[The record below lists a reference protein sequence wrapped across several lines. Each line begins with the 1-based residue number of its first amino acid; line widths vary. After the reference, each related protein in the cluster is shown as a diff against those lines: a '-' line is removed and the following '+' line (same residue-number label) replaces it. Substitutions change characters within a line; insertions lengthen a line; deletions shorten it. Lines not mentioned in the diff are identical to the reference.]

1 MKKSKVKL
9 NGVKAV
15 YHISPDVRVIATFGR
30 GNNSVL
36 DKHIENGSVEEL
48 QNHSDIEVNISR
60 KTYSFRKKSL
70 KKDAGQFSVPDNTND
85 QLGIRK
91 ELEEEIFDEK
101 FDDNIHIQAAYA
113 VNDIIKTLS
122 VAANL
127 AETAINGLDRKN
139 TENDM
144 IGFYII
150 PHITYQKYAGNKKPK
165 FDEFIGRVKA
175 QGTFSYFPDIL
186 PKFKEESEEESDK
199 EKLYYIMCIISLIRN
214 STIHYAAGNSRN
226 ADSMDYIFGE
236 FNSVNK
242 EALTATADNL
252 IKSKIDFINKGF
264 SKNQKNNIY
273 RLLKA
278 KADTPENTARLIR
291 RLYAFTIRKQ
301 DKNLG
306 FSLKKLRE
314 CAIRSIDRSIEYMKY
329 LPSKKYDTVRSKLY
343 TLVDFVVYSY
353 LKYHKDGKKFSKE
366 MVEQLRAAESDKVK
380 DDIYRDEAEKLY
392 NIEIISRTI
401 NALISDIKSD
411 FDQPKHGNECYQPI
425 NDGMKEAEKDFITTD
440 QLSLFTKF
448 IYVLCQF
455 LDGKNINILLSS
467 LISKFQQIEAFN
479 GDIRKL
485 NLNIRDDGKIGYDSK
500 KYSIFEKSGQIADDL
515 DKLRGV
521 IKMDINDLNAYETMI
536 KDALRVIG
544 VNESDIDSIYKDY
557 FNQKDKKNSVAGFF
571 RNNIINSR
579 RFRYI
584 IKYINPSDAYR
595 IIQNEHVRNYVLGR
609 MNDAIIDRYA
619 HSVGIEDKVHDKRKV
634 LSDILSKVKFDNFI
648 KLTYINPK
656 DKNKGEKAKEREK
669 PKAILGLYLTIVYLV
684 VKSLVRINSQY
695 VMAVYHL
702 ERDSRLCP
710 GGSSNNPLSMT
721 KHYCNRSNHLLKEK
735 HIVKL
740 ERYKLERYKK
750 TQKTICTAYR
760 NAIAHLSAVRKGV
773 KYIRDIQKT
782 DSYFGIYHYCMQK
795 LLYSADEQ
803 PFAEFVRSIFG
814 DEKELDKLRNGSY
827 SQAILRALNYPFGYN
842 PARYKN
848 LSYEKIFMRA
858 WQDEDTNKK
867 T

>member
-15 YHISPDVRVIATFGR
+15 YHISPDVRVTTAFGR

-36 DKHIENGSVEEL
+36 DKRIENGTIEEL

-91 ELEEEIFDEK
+91 ELEEEIFGRK

-113 VNDIIKTLS
+113 VNDIIKMLA

-150 PHITYQKYAGNKKPK
+150 PHITYQKYASNKKPK

-186 PKFKEESEEESDK
+186 PKFKKEESEEESDN

-236 FNSVNK
+236 FNSANK
-242 EALTATADNL
+242 DALTATADNL
-252 IKSKIDFINKGF
+252 IKSKIDFINNKGF

-291 RLYAFTIRKQ
+291 RLYAFIIKKQ

-314 CAIRSIDRSIEYMKY
+314 CAIRSIEYMKY

-353 LKYHKDGKKFSKE
+353 LKYHKEGKKFSEE
-366 MVEQLRAAESDKVK
+366 MVDQLRAAESDKDKNIVYCQGAK
-380 DDIYRDEAEKLY
+380 RLY
-392 NIEIISRTI
+392 NIKIIKQTI
-401 NALISDIKSD
+401 KALIDDIKSD
-411 FDQPKHGNECYQPI
+411 FDQPKDGNEYYQPI

-536 KDALRVIG
+536 KDALRVVG
-544 VNESDIDSIYKDY
+544 VDESDIESIYQTHFKT
-557 FNQKDKKNSVAGFF
+557 QDKKDSVSGFF

-609 MNDAIIDRYA
+609 MNDTIIDRYA

-634 LSDILSKVKFDNFI
+634 LSDILSKVKFDNFT

-721 KHYCNRSNHLLKEK
+721 NHYCNNHLLKEK

-773 KYIRDIQKT
+773 KYIGDIQKA

-795 LLYSADEQ
+795 LIYSADSANGQ

>member
-15 YHISPDVRVIATFGR
+15 YHISPDVRVIAAFGR

-85 QLGIRK
+85 QLGIRE
-91 ELEEEIFDEK
+91 ELEKEIFGRK

-113 VNDIIKTLS
+113 VNDIIKMLA
-122 VAANL
+122 VAANLAETAL

-150 PHITYQKYAGNKKPK
+150 PHITYQTYASNKKPK

-186 PKFKEESEEESDK
+186 PKFKKEESEEESDN

-214 STIHYAAGNSRN
+214 SATHSKSSNS
-226 ADSMDYIFGE
+226 DTTDYIFGE

-242 EALTATADNL
+242 EALTTTADNL
-252 IKSKIDFINKGF
+252 IKSKIDFINKEGF

-278 KADTPENTARLIR
+278 GADTTENTARLIR
-291 RLYAFTIRKQ
+291 RLYAFIIKKQ
-301 DKNLG
+301 DKNLS

-314 CAIRSIDRSIEYMKY
+314 CAIRSIEYMKY
-329 LPSKKYDTVRSKLY
+329 LPGKKYDTVRSKLY

-353 LKYHKDGKKFSKE
+353 LKYHKEGKKFSEE
-366 MVEQLRAAESDKVK
+366 MVDQLRAAESDEDKNIV
-380 DDIYRDEAEKLY
+380 YCQGAERLY
-392 NIEIISRTI
+392 NIEIIRRTI
-401 NALISDIKSD
+401 KALIKDMDIKSE
-411 FDQPKHGNECYQPI
+411 FKQPDKDNTYYQPI
-425 NDGMKEAEKDFITTD
+425 MDGMEEAKKDFITTD

-521 IKMDINDLNAYETMI
+521 IKMDINDLDAYEPMI

-544 VNESDIDSIYKDY
+544 VDGSDLDSIYKDY
-557 FNQKDKKNSVAGFF
+557 FNKKDKKNSVAGFF

-634 LSDILSKVKFDNFI
+634 LSDILSKVKFDNFT

-702 ERDSRLCP
+702 ERDS
-710 GGSSNNPLSMT
+710 
-721 KHYCNRSNHLLKEK
+721 
-735 HIVKL
+735 
-740 ERYKLERYKK
+740 
-750 TQKTICTAYR
+750 YR

-773 KYIRDIQKT
+773 KYIGDIQKA

-795 LLYSADEQ
+795 FLYSADSANGQ

>member
-85 QLGIRK
+85 QLGIRE
-91 ELEEEIFDEK
+91 ELEEEIFGRK

-113 VNDIIKTLS
+113 VNDIIKMLA

-150 PHITYQKYAGNKKPK
+150 PHITYQTYAGNKKPK

-186 PKFKEESEEESDK
+186 PKFKKEESEEESDN

-214 STIHYAAGNSRN
+214 SATHSKSSNS
-226 ADSMDYIFGE
+226 DTTDYIFGE
-236 FNSVNK
+236 FNSANK

-252 IKSKIDFINKGF
+252 IKSKIDFINKEGF

-557 FNQKDKKNSVAGFF
+557 FNQKGRKNSVAGFF

-595 IIQNEHVRNYVLGR
+595 IIQNENVRNYVLGR

-619 HSVGIEDKVHDKRKV
+619 CSVGVSTTTQDKRKE
-634 LSDILSKVKFDNFI
+634 LSDILSKVKFDNF
-648 KLTYINPK
+648 KLTYISPK
-656 DKNKGEKAKEREK
+656 DRNKGKKAKEREK
-669 PKAILGLYLTIVYLV
+669 PKAILGLYLTIVYIV

-721 KHYCNRSNHLLKEK
+721 NHYCDRNNHLLKEK

-740 ERYKLERYKK
+740 KRYQNTPKK
-750 TQKTICTAYR
+750 ICTAYR

-773 KYIRDIQKT
+773 KYIGDIQKT

-795 LLYSADEQ
+795 LLYSANGQ
-803 PFAEFVRSIFG
+803 PFADFVRSIFG

-848 LSYEKIFMRA
+848 LSYEKIS
-858 WQDEDTNKK
+858 T
-867 T
+867 

>member
-15 YHISPDVRVIATFGR
+15 YHISPDVRIIAAFGK
-30 GNNSVL
+30 GNSSKL
-36 DKHIENGSVEEL
+36 DKLIKNSTVEEL
-48 QNHSDIEVNISR
+48 RRPSDIEINISR

-85 QLGIRK
+85 QLGIRT
-91 ELEEEIFDEK
+91 ELEEEIFGEK

-127 AETAINGLDRKN
+127 AATAINGLDRKN

-150 PHITYQKYAGNKKPK
+150 PHITYQTYAGNKKPK
-165 FDEFIGRVKA
+165 FDEFIERVKA

-199 EKLYYIMCIISLIRN
+199 EKLYYLMCIISLIRN
-214 STIHYAAGNSRN
+214 SATHSKNSN
-226 ADSMDYIFGE
+226 SDTTDYIFGKL
-236 FNSVNK
+236 NSNNK
-242 EALTATADNL
+242 LTATADNL
-252 IKSKIDFINKGF
+252 IKSKIDFINKDKGF

-278 KADTPENTARLIR
+278 EADTKENTARLIR

-314 CAIRSIDRSIEYMKY
+314 CAIRSIEDMKG
-329 LPSKKYDTVRSKLY
+329 LLGDTYDTVRSKLY
-343 TLVDFVVYSY
+343 TLMDFVVYSY

-392 NIEIISRTI
+392 KIGIIKQTI
-401 NALISDIKSD
+401 KALIDDIKSD
-411 FDQPKHGNECYQPI
+411 FDQPKDGNECYQPI

-500 KYSIFEKSGQIADDL
+500 KYSIFEKSGQISMEL
-515 DKLRGV
+515 DMLRGV
-521 IKMDINDLNAYETMI
+521 IKMDINDLNAYKTMI
-536 KDALRVIG
+536 KDALLVIG
-544 VNESDIDSIYKDY
+544 VNESDIDSIYEYY

-595 IIQNEHVRNYVLGR
+595 IIQNENVRNYVLGR

-634 LSDILSKVKFDNFI
+634 LSDILSTVKFDNFTEL
-648 KLTYINPK
+648 KYINPK
-656 DKNKGEKAKEREK
+656 DRNKDQKAKGREK
-669 PKAILGLYLTIVYLV
+669 PKAILGLYLTIVYIV

-702 ERDSRLCP
+702 ERDSRLC
-710 GGSSNNPLSMT
+710 GVSSNDNYPLSMT
-721 KHYCNRSNHLLKEK
+721 KRYCDRDNHLLKEK

-740 ERYKLERYKK
+740 ERYQNTPEK
-750 TQKTICTAYR
+750 ICTTYR

-773 KYIRDIQKT
+773 KYIGDIQKT

-795 LLYSADEQ
+795 LLYSADSADKQ
-803 PFAEFVRSIFG
+803 PFADFVSSVFG
-814 DEKELDKLRNGSY
+814 DEKELDKLRSGIY

-848 LSYEKIFMRA
+848 LSYEKIFIRA

>member
-15 YHISPDVRVIATFGR
+15 YHISPDVRVIAAFGR

-85 QLGIRK
+85 QLGIRE
-91 ELEEEIFDEK
+91 ELEKEIFGRK

-127 AETAINGLDRKN
+127 AGTAINGLDRKN

-150 PHITYQKYAGNKKPK
+150 PHITYQKYAGSKKPK

-175 QGTFSYFPDIL
+175 QETFSYFPDIL
-186 PKFKEESEEESDK
+186 PKFREESEEESDK
-199 EKLYYIMCIISLIRN
+199 EKLYYLMCIVSLIRN

-242 EALTATADNL
+242 KALTATADNL

-278 KADTPENTARLIR
+278 EADTKENTARLIR

-314 CAIRSIDRSIEYMKY
+314 CAIRSIEDMKG
-329 LPSKKYDTVRSKLY
+329 LLGDTYDTVRSKLY
-343 TLVDFVVYSY
+343 TLMDFVVYSY

-380 DDIYRDEAEKLY
+380 DEIYRNEAEKLY
-392 NIEIISRTI
+392 DIEIISQTI
-401 NALISDIKSD
+401 NALTDDIKSD
-411 FDQPKHGNECYQPI
+411 FDQPKDGNKYYQPI

-485 NLNIRDDGKIGYDSK
+485 NLNIRDGGKIGYNSK
-500 KYSIFEKSGQIADDL
+500 KYSIFEKSGQISMEL
-515 DKLRGV
+515 DMLRGV

-544 VNESDIDSIYKDY
+544 VDGSDLDSIYKDY
-557 FNQKDKKNSVAGFF
+557 FNKKDKKNSVAGFF

-619 HSVGIEDKVHDKRKV
+619 CSVGVYTTTQDKRKV
-634 LSDILSKVKFDNFI
+634 LSDILSKVKFYNFT

-656 DKNKGEKAKEREK
+656 DRNKGKKAKEREK
-669 PKAILGLYLTIVYLV
+669 PKAILGLYLTIVYIV

-702 ERDSRLCP
+702 ERDSRLC
-710 GGSSNNPLSMT
+710 GVSSNNNYPLSMT
-721 KHYCNRSNHLLKEK
+721 KRYCDRNSPLLKEK

-740 ERYKLERYKK
+740 ERYENTPKI
-750 TQKTICTAYR
+750 ICTAYR

-773 KYIRDIQKT
+773 KYIGDIQKT

-803 PFAEFVRSIFG
+803 QFADFVRSVFG
-814 DEKELDKLRNGSY
+814 DEKELDKLRSGIY

-848 LSYEKIFMRA
+848 LSYEKIFIRA

>member
-15 YHISPDVRVIATFGR
+15 YHISPDVRVIAAFGR

-85 QLGIRK
+85 QLGIRT
-91 ELEEEIFDEK
+91 ELEEEIFGGN

-186 PKFKEESEEESDK
+186 PKFREESEEESDN

-214 STIHYAAGNSRN
+214 SATHSKSSNS
-226 ADSMDYIFGE
+226 DTTDYIFGE

-242 EALTATADNL
+242 KALTATADNL

-278 KADTPENTARLIR
+278 EADTKENTARLIR

-314 CAIRSIDRSIEYMKY
+314 CAIRSIEDMKG
-329 LPSKKYDTVRSKLY
+329 LLGDTYDTVRSKLY
-343 TLVDFVVYSY
+343 TLMDFVVYSY

-380 DDIYRDEAEKLY
+380 DEIYRNEAEKLY
-392 NIEIISRTI
+392 DIEIISQTI

-515 DKLRGV
+515 DRLRGV

-544 VNESDIDSIYKDY
+544 VDESDIESIYQTHFKT
-557 FNQKDKKNSVAGFF
+557 QDKKDSVSGFF

-634 LSDILSKVKFDNFI
+634 LSDILSKVKFDNFT

-669 PKAILGLYLTIVYLV
+669 PKAILGLYLTIVYIV

-702 ERDSRLCP
+702 ERDSRLC
-710 GGSSNNPLSMT
+710 GVSSNNNYPLSMT
-721 KHYCNRSNHLLKEK
+721 KRYCDRNNPLLKEK

-740 ERYKLERYKK
+740 ERYKN
-750 TQKTICTAYR
+750 TPKTICIAYR

-773 KYIRDIQKT
+773 KYIGDIQKT

-795 LLYSADEQ
+795 LLYSDDEQ
-803 PFAEFVRSIFG
+803 PFADFVRSVFG
-814 DEKELDKLRNGSY
+814 DEKELDKLRSGIY

-848 LSYEKIFMRA
+848 LSYEKIFIRA

>member
-1 MKKSKVKL
+1 
-9 NGVKAV
+9 
-15 YHISPDVRVIATFGR
+15 
-30 GNNSVL
+30 
-36 DKHIENGSVEEL
+36 
-48 QNHSDIEVNISR
+48 
-60 KTYSFRKKSL
+60 
-70 KKDAGQFSVPDNTND
+70 
-85 QLGIRK
+85 
-91 ELEEEIFDEK
+91 
-101 FDDNIHIQAAYA
+101 
-113 VNDIIKTLS
+113 
-122 VAANL
+122 
-127 AETAINGLDRKN
+127 
-139 TENDM
+139 
-144 IGFYII
+144 
-150 PHITYQKYAGNKKPK
+150 
-165 FDEFIGRVKA
+165 
-175 QGTFSYFPDIL
+175 
-186 PKFKEESEEESDK
+186 
-199 EKLYYIMCIISLIRN
+199 MCIVSLIRN
-214 STIHYAAGNSRN
+214 SATHSKSSNS
-226 ADSMDYIFGE
+226 DTTDYIFGE
-236 FNSVNK
+236 FNSKNK

-314 CAIRSIDRSIEYMKY
+314 CAIRSIEDMKG
-329 LPSKKYDTVRSKLY
+329 LLGDTYDTVRSKLY
-343 TLVDFVVYSY
+343 TLMDFVVYSY

-366 MVEQLRAAESDKVK
+366 MVEQLRAAESDKDKNTVYCQGAK
-380 DDIYRDEAEKLY
+380 RLY
-392 NIEIISRTI
+392 NIKSINRTI
-401 NALISDIKSD
+401 KALNRTIKALIDDIKSD
-411 FDQPKHGNECYQPI
+411 FDQPKHGNVYYQPI

-485 NLNIRDDGKIGYDSK
+485 NLDIMDDGKIGYNSK
-500 KYSIFEKSGQIADDL
+500 KYSIFENSGQIADQL
-515 DKLRGV
+515 DMLRGV
-521 IKMDINDLNAYETMI
+521 IKMDIKDLNAYETMI

-544 VNESDIDSIYKDY
+544 VDENDIESIYQTHFKT
-557 FNQKDKKNSVAGFF
+557 QDKKDSVSGFF

-634 LSDILSKVKFDNFI
+634 LSDILSKVKFDNFT

-710 GGSSNNPLSMT
+710 GVSSNNPLS
-721 KHYCNRSNHLLKEK
+721 
-735 HIVKL
+735 
-740 ERYKLERYKK
+740 
-750 TQKTICTAYR
+750 QKICTAYR

-773 KYIRDIQKT
+773 KYIGDIQKA

-795 LLYSADEQ
+795 FLYSADSATRH

>member
-15 YHISPDVRVIATFGR
+15 YHISPDVRVIAAFGR

-85 QLGIRK
+85 QLGIRE
-91 ELEEEIFDEK
+91 ELEKEIFGRK

-113 VNDIIKTLS
+113 VNDIIKMLA

-127 AETAINGLDRKN
+127 AETAINGLDREN

-144 IGFYII
+144 IGFCII
-150 PHITYQKYAGNKKPK
+150 PHITYQTYADDKRSK
-165 FDEFIGRVKA
+165 FKGFIDKVKT

-186 PKFKEESEEESDK
+186 PKFKKEESEEESDN

-214 STIHYAAGNSRN
+214 SATHSKSSNS
-226 ADSMDYIFGE
+226 DTTDYIFGE
-236 FNSVNK
+236 FNSANK

-252 IKSKIDFINKGF
+252 IKSKIDFINNKGF

-291 RLYAFTIRKQ
+291 RLYAFIIKKQ

-314 CAIRSIDRSIEYMKY
+314 CAIRSIEYMKY

-353 LKYHKDGKKFSKE
+353 LKYHKEGKKFSEE
-366 MVEQLRAAESDKVK
+366 MVDQLRAAESDKDKNIVYCQGAK
-380 DDIYRDEAEKLY
+380 RLY
-392 NIEIISRTI
+392 NIKIIKQTI
-401 NALISDIKSD
+401 KALIDDIKSD
-411 FDQPKHGNECYQPI
+411 FDQPKDGNKCYQTI

-440 QLSLFTKF
+440 QLSLFTKL

-500 KYSIFEKSGQIADDL
+500 KYSIFEKSGQISMEL
-515 DKLRGV
+515 DMLRGV

-544 VNESDIDSIYKDY
+544 VDGSDLDSIYKDY
-557 FNQKDKKNSVAGFF
+557 FNQKNSVAGFF

-595 IIQNEHVRNYVLGR
+595 IIQNENVRNYVLGR

-619 HSVGIEDKVHDKRKV
+619 CSVGVTTQDKRKE
-634 LSDILSKVKFDNFI
+634 LSDILSKVKFDNFTT
-648 KLTYINPK
+648 LTYINPK
-656 DKNKGEKAKEREK
+656 DRNKGKKAKEREK
-669 PKAILGLYLTIVYLV
+669 PKAILGLYLTIVYIV

-702 ERDSRLCP
+702 ERDSRLC
-710 GGSSNNPLSMT
+710 GVSSNKNYPLSMT
-721 KHYCNRSNHLLKEK
+721 KRYCDRNNHLLKEK

-740 ERYKLERYKK
+740 ERYQN
-750 TQKTICTAYR
+750 TPQKICTAYR

-773 KYIRDIQKT
+773 KYIGDIQKA

-795 LLYSADEQ
+795 FLYSADSATRH

-848 LSYEKIFMRA
+848 LSYEKIS
-858 WQDEDTNKK
+858 T
-867 T
+867 

>member
-15 YHISPDVRVIATFGR
+15 YHISPDVRVTTAFGR

-36 DKHIENGSVEEL
+36 DKRIENGTIEEL
-48 QNHSDIEVNISR
+48 QNHSDIDVNISR

-127 AETAINGLDRKN
+127 AGTAINGLDRKN

-150 PHITYQKYAGNKKPK
+150 PHITYQTYAGNKKPK

-199 EKLYYIMCIISLIRN
+199 EKLYYLMCIISLIRN
-214 STIHYAAGNSRN
+214 SATHSKNSN
-226 ADSMDYIFGE
+226 SDTTDYIFGKL
-236 FNSVNK
+236 NSANK

-252 IKSKIDFINKGF
+252 IKSKIDSINKGF

-278 KADTPENTARLIR
+278 GADTTENTARLIR
-291 RLYAFTIRKQ
+291 RLYAFIIKKQ

-314 CAIRSIDRSIEYMKY
+314 CAIRSIEYMKY
-329 LPSKKYDTVRSKLY
+329 LPGKKYDTVRSKLY

-544 VNESDIDSIYKDY
+544 VDESDIESIYQTHFKT
-557 FNQKDKKNSVAGFF
+557 QDKKDSVSGFF

-595 IIQNEHVRNYVLGR
+595 IIQNENVRNYVLGR

-619 HSVGIEDKVHDKRKV
+619 CSVGVSTKMQDKRKE
-634 LSDILSKVKFDNFI
+634 LSDILSKVKFDNF

-656 DKNKGEKAKEREK
+656 DRNKGKKAKEREK
-669 PKAILGLYLTIVYLV
+669 PKAILGLYLTIVYIV

-702 ERDSRLCP
+702 ERDSRLC
-710 GGSSNNPLSMT
+710 GVSSNKNYPLSMT
-721 KHYCNRSNHLLKEK
+721 KRYCDRNNPLLKEK

-740 ERYKLERYKK
+740 ERYENTPKI
-750 TQKTICTAYR
+750 ICTAYR

-773 KYIRDIQKT
+773 KYIGDIQKT

-803 PFAEFVRSIFG
+803 TFADFVRSVFG
-814 DEKELDKLRNGSY
+814 DEKELDKLRSGIY

>member
-1 MKKSKVKL
+1 
-9 NGVKAV
+9 
-15 YHISPDVRVIATFGR
+15 
-30 GNNSVL
+30 
-36 DKHIENGSVEEL
+36 
-48 QNHSDIEVNISR
+48 
-60 KTYSFRKKSL
+60 
-70 KKDAGQFSVPDNTND
+70 
-85 QLGIRK
+85 
-91 ELEEEIFDEK
+91 
-101 FDDNIHIQAAYA
+101 
-113 VNDIIKTLS
+113 
-122 VAANL
+122 
-127 AETAINGLDRKN
+127 
-139 TENDM
+139 
-144 IGFYII
+144 
-150 PHITYQKYAGNKKPK
+150 
-165 FDEFIGRVKA
+165 
-175 QGTFSYFPDIL
+175 
-186 PKFKEESEEESDK
+186 
-199 EKLYYIMCIISLIRN
+199 
-214 STIHYAAGNSRN
+214 
-226 ADSMDYIFGE
+226 
-236 FNSVNK
+236 
-242 EALTATADNL
+242 
-252 IKSKIDFINKGF
+252 
-264 SKNQKNNIY
+264 
-273 RLLKA
+273 
-278 KADTPENTARLIR
+278 
-291 RLYAFTIRKQ
+291 
-301 DKNLG
+301 
-306 FSLKKLRE
+306 
-314 CAIRSIDRSIEYMKY
+314 
-329 LPSKKYDTVRSKLY
+329 
-343 TLVDFVVYSY
+343 
-353 LKYHKDGKKFSKE
+353 

-411 FDQPKHGNECYQPI
+411 FDQPKHGNKCYQPI

-485 NLNIRDDGKIGYDSK
+485 NLDIMDDGKIGYNSK
-500 KYSIFEKSGQIADDL
+500 KYSIFENSGQIADQL
-515 DKLRGV
+515 DMLRGV
-521 IKMDINDLNAYETMI
+521 IKMDIKDLNAYETMI

-544 VNESDIDSIYKDY
+544 VDENDIESIYQTHFKT
-557 FNQKDKKNSVAGFF
+557 QDKKDSVSGFF

-584 IKYINPSDAYR
+584 IKYINPSDAYS

-634 LSDILSKVKFDNFI
+634 LSDILSKVKFDNFT

-710 GGSSNNPLSMT
+710 GVSSNNPLSNPLSMT
-721 KHYCNRSNHLLKEK
+721 NHYCDRKNHLLKEK

-740 ERYKLERYKK
+740 ERYQN
-750 TQKTICTAYR
+750 TPQKICTAYR

-773 KYIRDIQKT
+773 KYIGDIQKA

-795 LLYSADEQ
+795 FLYSADSATRH

>member
-15 YHISPDVRVIATFGR
+15 YHISPDVRIIAAFGK
-30 GNNSVL
+30 GNSSKL
-36 DKHIENGSVEEL
+36 DKLIKNSTVEEL
-48 QNHSDIEVNISR
+48 RRPSDIEINISR

-70 KKDAGQFSVPDNTND
+70 KKDAGKFSITDNTND
-85 QLGIRK
+85 QLGIRT
-91 ELEEEIFDEK
+91 ELEEEIFGRN

-113 VNDIIKTLS
+113 VNDIIKMLS

-144 IGFYII
+144 IGYYII
-150 PHITYQKYAGNKKPK
+150 PHITYQEYAGNKKTE
-165 FDEFIGRVKA
+165 FDNFIRSVKA
-175 QGTFSYFPDIL
+175 QETFSYFPDIL
-186 PKFKEESEEESDK
+186 PKFREESEEESDK
-199 EKLYYIMCIISLIRN
+199 EKLYYLMCIVSLIRN

-236 FNSVNK
+236 LNK
-242 EALTATADNL
+242 EALTETADDL
-252 IKSKIDFINKGF
+252 IKSKINSINKGF
-264 SKNQKNNIY
+264 SNNQKNNIY

-314 CAIRSIDRSIEYMKY
+314 CAIRSIEDMKG
-329 LPSKKYDTVRSKLY
+329 LLGDTYDTVRSKLY
-343 TLVDFVVYSY
+343 TLMDFVVYSY

-366 MVEQLRAAESDKVK
+366 MVEQLRAAESDKDKNTVYCQGTK
-380 DDIYRDEAEKLY
+380 KLY
-392 NIEIISRTI
+392 DIEIISQTI

-411 FDQPKHGNECYQPI
+411 FDQPKHGNKCYQPI

-479 GDIRKL
+479 GDIREL
-485 NLNIRDDGKIGYDSK
+485 NLNIRDGGKIGYNSK
-500 KYSIFEKSGQIADDL
+500 KYSIFEKSGQISMEL
-515 DKLRGV
+515 DMLRGV
-521 IKMDINDLNAYETMI
+521 IKMDINDLNAYKTMI
-536 KDALRVIG
+536 KDALLVIG
-544 VNESDIDSIYKDY
+544 VNESDIDSIYEYY

-634 LSDILSKVKFDNFI
+634 LSDILSKVKFDNFT

-710 GGSSNNPLSMT
+710 GGSSNKPLSMT
-721 KHYCNRSNHLLKEK
+721 KHYCDRNNHLLKEK

-740 ERYKLERYKK
+740 ERYQN
-750 TQKTICTAYR
+750 TPKTICTTYR

-773 KYIRDIQKT
+773 KYIGDIQKT

-795 LLYSADEQ
+795 LIYSADEQ
-803 PFAEFVRSIFG
+803 PFADFVRSVFG
-814 DEKELDKLRNGSY
+814 DEKELDKLRSGIY

-848 LSYEKIFMRA
+848 LSYEKIFIRA

>member
-15 YHISPDVRVIATFGR
+15 YHISPDVRIIAAFGK
-30 GNNSVL
+30 GNSSKL
-36 DKHIENGSVEEL
+36 DKLIKNSTVEEL
-48 QNHSDIEVNISR
+48 RRPSDIEINISR

-70 KKDAGQFSVPDNTND
+70 KKDAGKFSITDNTND
-85 QLGIRK
+85 QLGIRT
-91 ELEEEIFDEK
+91 ELEEEIFGRN

-113 VNDIIKTLS
+113 VNDIIKMLS

-144 IGFYII
+144 IGYYII
-150 PHITYQKYAGNKKPK
+150 PHITYQAYAGNKKTE
-165 FDEFIGRVKA
+165 FDNFIRSVKA
-175 QGTFSYFPDIL
+175 QETFSYFPDIL

-199 EKLYYIMCIISLIRN
+199 AKLYYLMCIVSLIRN

-314 CAIRSIDRSIEYMKY
+314 CAIRSIEDMKG
-329 LPSKKYDTVRSKLY
+329 LLGDTYDTVRSKLY
-343 TLVDFVVYSY
+343 TLMDFVVYSY

-366 MVEQLRAAESDKVK
+366 MVEQLRAAESDKDKNTV
-380 DDIYRDEAEKLY
+380 YCQGAERLY
-392 NIEIISRTI
+392 NIEIINRTI
-401 NALISDIKSD
+401 KALIDDIKSE
-411 FDQPKHGNECYQPI
+411 FKQPDKDNTYYQPI
-425 NDGMKEAEKDFITTD
+425 KDGMEEAKKDFITTD

-485 NLNIRDDGKIGYDSK
+485 NLNIRDDGKIGYNSK
-500 KYSIFEKSGQIADDL
+500 KYSIFEKSGQISMEL
-515 DKLRGV
+515 DMLRGV
-521 IKMDINDLNAYETMI
+521 IKMDINDLNAYKTMI
-536 KDALRVIG
+536 KDALLVIG
-544 VNESDIDSIYKDY
+544 VNESDIDSIYKVY

-595 IIQNEHVRNYVLGR
+595 IIHNENVRNYVLGR

-619 HSVGIEDKVHDKRKV
+619 CSVGVSTTQDKRKV
-634 LSDILSKVKFDNFI
+634 LSDILSKVKFDNFTE
-648 KLTYINPK
+648 LTYINPK
-656 DKNKGEKAKEREK
+656 DRNKGQKAKEREK
-669 PKAILGLYLTIVYLV
+669 PKAILGLYLTIVYIV

-702 ERDSRLCP
+702 ERDSRLC
-710 GGSSNNPLSMT
+710 GVSSNNNYPLSMT
-721 KHYCNRSNHLLKEK
+721 KHYCDRNNHLLKEK

-740 ERYKLERYKK
+740 ERYQN
-750 TQKTICTAYR
+750 TPKTICTDYR

-773 KYIRDIQKT
+773 KYIGDIQKA

-795 LLYSADEQ
+795 LIYSADEQ
-803 PFAEFVRSIFG
+803 PFADFVRSVFG
-814 DEKELDKLRNGSY
+814 DEKELDKLRSGIY

>member
-15 YHISPDVRVIATFGR
+15 YHISPDVRVTTAFGR

-36 DKHIENGSVEEL
+36 DKRIENGTIEEL
-48 QNHSDIEVNISR
+48 QNHSDIDVNISR

-85 QLGIRK
+85 QLGIRT
-91 ELEEEIFDEK
+91 ELEKEIFGGN

-113 VNDIIKTLS
+113 VNDIIKMLS

-144 IGFYII
+144 IGYYII
-150 PHITYQKYAGNKKPK
+150 PHITYQAYAGNKKTE
-165 FDEFIGRVKA
+165 FDNFIRSVKA
-175 QGTFSYFPDIL
+175 QETFSYFPDIL
-186 PKFKEESEEESDK
+186 PKFREESEEESDK
-199 EKLYYIMCIISLIRN
+199 EKLYYLMCIVSLIRN

-252 IKSKIDFINKGF
+252 IESKIDSINKGF

-273 RLLKA
+273 RLLKVG
-278 KADTPENTARLIR
+278 ADTTENTARLIR
-291 RLYAFTIRKQ
+291 RLYAFIIKKQ

-314 CAIRSIDRSIEYMKY
+314 CAIRSIEDMKG
-329 LPSKKYDTVRSKLY
+329 LLGDTYDTVRSKLY
-343 TLVDFVVYSY
+343 TLMDFVVYSY

-366 MVEQLRAAESDKVK
+366 MVEQLRAAESDKDKNTVYCQETK
-380 DDIYRDEAEKLY
+380 KLY
-392 NIEIISRTI
+392 DIEIISQTI

-515 DKLRGV
+515 DRLRGV

-544 VNESDIDSIYKDY
+544 VDESDIESIYQTHFKT
-557 FNQKDKKNSVAGFF
+557 QDKKDSVSGFF

-702 ERDSRLCP
+702 ERDSRLC
-710 GGSSNNPLSMT
+710 GVSSNNNYPLSMT
-721 KHYCNRSNHLLKEK
+721 KHYCDRNNHLLKEK

-740 ERYKLERYKK
+740 ERYQN
-750 TQKTICTAYR
+750 TPKTICTTYR

-773 KYIRDIQKT
+773 KYIGDIQKAN
-782 DSYFGIYHYCMQK
+782 SYFGIYHYCMQK
-795 LLYSADEQ
+795 LIYSANGQ

-848 LSYEKIFMRA
+848 LSYEKIFIRA

>member
-15 YHISPDVRVIATFGR
+15 YHISPDVRVTTAFGR

-36 DKHIENGSVEEL
+36 DKRIENGTIEEL

-127 AETAINGLDRKN
+127 AGTAINGLDRKN

-150 PHITYQKYAGNKKPK
+150 PHITYQTYAGNKKPK

-199 EKLYYIMCIISLIRN
+199 EKLYYLMCIISLIRN
-214 STIHYAAGNSRN
+214 SATHSKNSN
-226 ADSMDYIFGE
+226 SDTTDYIFGKL
-236 FNSVNK
+236 NSANK

-252 IKSKIDFINKGF
+252 IKSKIDSINKGF

-278 KADTPENTARLIR
+278 GADTTENTARLIR
-291 RLYAFTIRKQ
+291 RLYAFIIKKQ

-314 CAIRSIDRSIEYMKY
+314 CAIRSIEYMKY
-329 LPSKKYDTVRSKLY
+329 LPGKKYDTVRSKLY

-353 LKYHKDGKKFSKE
+353 LKYHKEGKKFSEE
-366 MVEQLRAAESDKVK
+366 MVDQLRAAESDEDKNIVYCQGAK
-380 DDIYRDEAEKLY
+380 RLY

-401 NALISDIKSD
+401 KALIRDIKSD
-411 FDQPKHGNECYQPI
+411 FDQPKDGNKCYQTI
-425 NDGMKEAEKDFITTD
+425 NDGMEEAKKDFITTD

-479 GDIRKL
+479 GDIREL
-485 NLNIRDDGKIGYDSK
+485 NLNIRDGGKIGYNSK
-500 KYSIFEKSGQIADDL
+500 KYSIFEKSGQISMEL
-515 DKLRGV
+515 DMLRGV
-521 IKMDINDLNAYETMI
+521 IKMDINDLNAYKTMI
-536 KDALRVIG
+536 KDALLVIG

-595 IIQNEHVRNYVLGR
+595 IIQNENVRNYVLGR

-619 HSVGIEDKVHDKRKV
+619 CSVGVSTTTQDKRKE
-634 LSDILSKVKFDNFI
+634 LSDILSKVKFDNF

-656 DKNKGEKAKEREK
+656 DRNKGKKAKEREK
-669 PKAILGLYLTIVYLV
+669 PKAILGLYLTIVYIV

-702 ERDSRLCP
+702 ERDSRLC
-710 GGSSNNPLSMT
+710 GVSSNNNYPLSMT
-721 KHYCNRSNHLLKEK
+721 KRYCDRNNPLLKEK

-740 ERYKLERYKK
+740 ERYKN
-750 TQKTICTAYR
+750 TPKTICTAYR

-773 KYIRDIQKT
+773 KYIGDIQKT

-795 LLYSADEQ
+795 LLYSADKQ
-803 PFAEFVRSIFG
+803 SFADFVRSVFG
-814 DEKELDKLRNGSY
+814 DEKELDKLRSGIY

-848 LSYEKIFMRA
+848 LSYEKIFIRA

>member
-15 YHISPDVRVIATFGR
+15 YHISPDVKVTTTFGR

-36 DKHIENGSVEEL
+36 DKRIENSTVEEL
-48 QNHSDIEVNISR
+48 QQHSDIDVNISR

-70 KKDAGQFSVPDNTND
+70 KKDAGQFSIPDDTND
-85 QLGIRK
+85 QLRIRT
-91 ELEEEIFDEK
+91 ELEEEIFGKK
-101 FDDNIHIQAAYA
+101 FEDNIHIQAAYA
-113 VNDIIKTLS
+113 VNDIIKMLA

-127 AETAINGLDRKN
+127 AKTAINGLDRGNAEK
-139 TENDM
+139 DM

-150 PHITYQKYAGNKKPK
+150 PYITYQRYAGDKKT
-165 FDEFIGRVKA
+165 EFNNFIREVRS

-186 PKFKEESEEESDK
+186 PKFSEDSEEENDK

-214 STIHYAAGNSRN
+214 SATHSKNS
-226 ADSMDYIFGE
+226 DSDTTDYIFGE
-236 FNSVNK
+236 FNSDNK

-252 IKSKIDFINKGF
+252 IKSKIDAINDGF
-264 SKNQKNNIY
+264 SQNQKNNIY

-278 KADTPENTARLIR
+278 GADTKENTARLIR
-291 RLYAFTIRKQ
+291 RLYGYTIRKQ

-314 CAIRSIDRSIEYMKY
+314 CAIRSMEYMKC
-329 LPSKKYDTVRSKLY
+329 LPDKKYDTVRGKLY
-343 TLVDFVVYSY
+343 TLVDFVVFSY
-353 LKYHKDGKKFSKE
+353 LKYHKEGKKFSE
-366 MVEQLRAAESDKVK
+366 NMVEQLRAAADDDDKNIV
-380 DDIYRDEAEKLY
+380 YCQGAERLY
-392 NIEIISRTI
+392 NIEIISQTI
-401 NALISDIKSD
+401 KALIKDIKSD
-411 FDQPKHGNECYQPI
+411 FKQPDKKSEYYQPI
-425 NDGMKEAEKDFITTD
+425 IDGMKKAKNDFITTD

-479 GDIRKL
+479 GDIREL
-485 NLNIRDDGKIGYDSK
+485 NLNIKDDGKIDYVGK
-500 KYSIFEKSGQIADDL
+500 KYSCFENSGQIANEIDM
-515 DKLRGV
+515 LRGV
-521 IKMDINDLNAYETMI
+521 IKMDINDLNAYETMV
-536 KDALRVIG
+536 KDALRVVG
-544 VNESDIDSIYKDY
+544 VRENEIDDIYKEY
-557 FNQKDKKNSVAGFF
+557 FITQDKKDSVSGFF

-584 IKYINPSDAYR
+584 IKYINPSDAYS
-595 IIQNEHVRNYVLGR
+595 IIQNEKVRNYVLNR
-609 MNDAIIDRYA
+609 MNDAVIDRYA
-619 HSVGIEDKVHDKRKV
+619 YSVGIENSVHDKRKELSRI
-634 LSDILSKVKFDNFI
+634 LSDVNFDIF
-648 KLTYINPK
+648 KDLKYIDKK
-656 DKNKGEKAKEREK
+656 DKERSQKAKEREK

-684 VKSLVRINSQY
+684 IKSLVRINSQY
-695 VMAVYHL
+695 VMAIYHL
-702 ERDSRLCP
+702 ERDR
-710 GGSSNNPLSMT
+710 SMRRETAPTRRNDDISCLT
-721 KHYCNRSNHLLKEK
+721 KYYCDRNNHLLKEK

-740 ERYKLERYKK
+740 ERYKNASPIEIYNK
-750 TQKTICTAYR
+750 YR

-773 KYIRDIQKT
+773 KYIGDIQKT

-795 LLYSADEQ
+795 LLYSAYEQ
-803 PFAEFVRSIFG
+803 PFADFVRSVFG
-814 DEKELDKLRNGSY
+814 DEKELDKLNNGSY
-827 SQAILRALNYPFGYN
+827 SQAILRAMNYPFGYN

-848 LSYEKIFMRA
+848 LSYEKIFMRS

>member
-15 YHISPDVRVIATFGR
+15 YHISPDVRVTTAFGR

-36 DKHIENGSVEEL
+36 DKRIENGTIEEL

-127 AETAINGLDRKN
+127 AGTAINGLDRKN

-150 PHITYQKYAGNKKPK
+150 PHITYQEYAGNKKPK

-199 EKLYYIMCIISLIRN
+199 EKLYYLMCIISLIRN
-214 STIHYAAGNSRN
+214 SATHSKNSN
-226 ADSMDYIFGE
+226 SDTTDYIFGKLNS
-236 FNSVNK
+236 FNK
-242 EALTATADNL
+242 AALTETADNL
-252 IKSKIDFINKGF
+252 IKSKIDFINNKGF

-278 KADTPENTARLIR
+278 EADTPENTARLIR
-291 RLYAFTIRKQ
+291 RLYAFIIKKQ

-314 CAIRSIDRSIEYMKY
+314 CAIRSIEYMKY
-329 LPSKKYDTVRSKLY
+329 LPGKKYDTVRSKLY

-353 LKYHKDGKKFSKE
+353 LKYHKEGKKFSEE
-366 MVEQLRAAESDKVK
+366 MVDQLRAAESDEDKNIVYCQGAK
-380 DDIYRDEAEKLY
+380 RLY

-401 NALISDIKSD
+401 KALIRDIKSD
-411 FDQPKHGNECYQPI
+411 FDQPKDGNKCYQTI
-425 NDGMKEAEKDFITTD
+425 NDGMEEAKKDFITTD

-479 GDIRKL
+479 GDIREL
-485 NLNIRDDGKIGYDSK
+485 NLNIRDGGKIGYNSK
-500 KYSIFEKSGQIADDL
+500 KYSIFEKSGQISMEL
-515 DKLRGV
+515 DMLRGV
-521 IKMDINDLNAYETMI
+521 IKMDINDLNAYKTMI
-536 KDALRVIG
+536 KDALLVIG

-595 IIQNEHVRNYVLGR
+595 IIQNENVRNYVLGR

-619 HSVGIEDKVHDKRKV
+619 CSVGVSTTTQDKRKE
-634 LSDILSKVKFDNFI
+634 LSDILSKVKFDNF

-656 DKNKGEKAKEREK
+656 DRNKGKKAKEREK
-669 PKAILGLYLTIVYLV
+669 PKAILGLYLTIVYIV

-702 ERDSRLCP
+702 ERDSRLC
-710 GGSSNNPLSMT
+710 GVSSNKNYPLSMT
-721 KHYCNRSNHLLKEK
+721 KRYCDRNNPLLKEK

-740 ERYKLERYKK
+740 KRYQN
-750 TQKTICTAYR
+750 TPQKICTDYR
-760 NAIAHLSAVRKGV
+760 NAIAHLSAIRKGV
-773 KYIRDIQKT
+773 KYIGDIQKA

-803 PFAEFVRSIFG
+803 TFANFVRFVFG
-814 DEKELDKLRNGSY
+814 DEKELDKLRSGIY

-848 LSYEKIFMRA
+848 LSYEKIFIRA

>member
-15 YHISPDVRVIATFGR
+15 YHISPDVRVTTAFGR

-36 DKHIENGSVEEL
+36 DKRIENGTIEEL
-48 QNHSDIEVNISR
+48 QNHSDIDVNISR

-91 ELEEEIFDEK
+91 ELEEEIFGEK

-127 AETAINGLDRKN
+127 AATAINGLDRKN

-150 PHITYQKYAGNKKPK
+150 PHITYQTYASNKKPK

-199 EKLYYIMCIISLIRN
+199 EKLYYLMCIISLIRN
-214 STIHYAAGNSRN
+214 SATHSKNSN
-226 ADSMDYIFGE
+226 SDTTDYIFGKL
-236 FNSVNK
+236 NSVNK
-242 EALTATADNL
+242 AALTETADNL
-252 IKSKIDFINKGF
+252 IKSKIDFINNKGF

-278 KADTPENTARLIR
+278 EADTPENTARLIR
-291 RLYAFTIRKQ
+291 RLYAFIIKKQ

-314 CAIRSIDRSIEYMKY
+314 CAIRSIEYMKY
-329 LPSKKYDTVRSKLY
+329 LPGKKYDTVRSKLY

-353 LKYHKDGKKFSKE
+353 LKYHKEGKKFSEE
-366 MVEQLRAAESDKVK
+366 MVDQLRAAESDEDKNIV
-380 DDIYRDEAEKLY
+380 YCQGAERLY
-392 NIEIISRTI
+392 NIEIINRTI
-401 NALISDIKSD
+401 KALIDDIKSD
-411 FDQPKHGNECYQPI
+411 FDQPKDEDDNEYYQPI
-425 NDGMKEAEKDFITTD
+425 MDGMEEAKKDFITTD

-479 GDIRKL
+479 GDIREL
-485 NLNIRDDGKIGYDSK
+485 NLNIRDGGKIGYNSK
-500 KYSIFEKSGQIADDL
+500 KYSIFEKSGQISMEL
-515 DKLRGV
+515 DMLRGV
-521 IKMDINDLNAYETMI
+521 IKMDINDLNAYKTMI
-536 KDALRVIG
+536 KDALLVIG

-557 FNQKDKKNSVAGFF
+557 FNQKGKKNSVAGFF

-595 IIQNEHVRNYVLGR
+595 IIQNENVRNYVLGR

-619 HSVGIEDKVHDKRKV
+619 CSVGVSTTMQDKRKV
-634 LSDILSKVKFDNFI
+634 LSDILSKVKFDNFT

-656 DKNKGEKAKEREK
+656 DRNKGKKAKEREK
-669 PKAILGLYLTIVYLV
+669 PKAILGLYLTIVYIV

-702 ERDSRLCP
+702 ERDSRLC
-710 GGSSNNPLSMT
+710 GVSSNNNYPLSMT
-721 KHYCNRSNHLLKEK
+721 KRYCDRNNPLLKEK

-740 ERYKLERYKK
+740 ERYKNTPKI
-750 TQKTICTAYR
+750 ICTAYR

-773 KYIRDIQKT
+773 KYIGDIQKT

-803 PFAEFVRSIFG
+803 PFADFVRSVFG
-814 DEKELDKLRNGSY
+814 DEKELDKLRSGIY

-848 LSYEKIFMRA
+848 LSYEKIFIRA

>member
-15 YHISPDVRVIATFGR
+15 YHISPDVRVTAAFGR

-36 DKHIENGSVEEL
+36 DKRIENGTIEEL
-48 QNHSDIEVNISR
+48 QNHSDIDVNISR

-91 ELEEEIFDEK
+91 ELEEEIFGEK

-139 TENDM
+139 TENDI

-150 PHITYQKYAGNKKPK
+150 PQITYQTYAGNKKPK

-199 EKLYYIMCIISLIRN
+199 EKLYYLMCIISLIRN
-214 STIHYAAGNSRN
+214 SATHSKNSN
-226 ADSMDYIFGE
+226 SDTTDYIFGKL
-236 FNSVNK
+236 NSVNK
-242 EALTATADNL
+242 AALTETADNL
-252 IKSKIDFINKGF
+252 IKSKIDFINNKGF

-291 RLYAFTIRKQ
+291 RLYAFIIKKQ

-314 CAIRSIDRSIEYMKY
+314 CAIRSIEYMKY
-329 LPSKKYDTVRSKLY
+329 LPGKKYDTVRSKLY

-353 LKYHKDGKKFSKE
+353 LKYHKEGKKFSEE
-366 MVEQLRAAESDKVK
+366 MVDQLRAAESDEDKNIV
-380 DDIYRDEAEKLY
+380 YCQGAERLY
-392 NIEIISRTI
+392 NIEIIRRTI
-401 NALISDIKSD
+401 KALIKDMDIKSE
-411 FDQPKHGNECYQPI
+411 FKQPDKDNTYYQPI
-425 NDGMKEAEKDFITTD
+425 MDGMEEAKKDFITTD

-515 DKLRGV
+515 DRLRGV

-544 VNESDIDSIYKDY
+544 VDESDIESIYQTHFKT
-557 FNQKDKKNSVAGFF
+557 QDKKDSVSGFF

-634 LSDILSKVKFDNFI
+634 LSDILSKVKFDNF
-648 KLTYINPK
+648 KELTYINPK

-721 KHYCNRSNHLLKEK
+721 NHYCNNHLLKEK

-740 ERYKLERYKK
+740 KRYKLERYKK

-773 KYIRDIQKT
+773 KYIGDIQKVY
-782 DSYFGIYHYCMQK
+782 SYFGIYHYCMQK

-848 LSYEKIFMRA
+848 LSYEKIFIRA

>member
-15 YHISPDVRVIATFGR
+15 YHISPDVRVTTAFGR

-36 DKHIENGSVEEL
+36 DKRIENGTIEEL
-48 QNHSDIEVNISR
+48 QNHSDIDVNISR

-85 QLGIRK
+85 QLGIRT
-91 ELEEEIFDEK
+91 ELEKEIFGGN

-127 AETAINGLDRKN
+127 AATAINGLDRKN

-150 PHITYQKYAGNKKPK
+150 PHITYQTYAGNKKPK

-199 EKLYYIMCIISLIRN
+199 EKLYYLMCIISLIRN
-214 STIHYAAGNSRN
+214 SATHSKSSNS
-226 ADSMDYIFGE
+226 DTTDYIFGE

-252 IKSKIDFINKGF
+252 IKSKIDFINNKGF

-314 CAIRSIDRSIEYMKY
+314 CAIRSIEDMKG
-329 LPSKKYDTVRSKLY
+329 LLGDTYDTVRSKLY
-343 TLVDFVVYSY
+343 TLMDFVVYSY

-366 MVEQLRAAESDKVK
+366 MVEQLRAAESDKDKNTVYCQGTK
-380 DDIYRDEAEKLY
+380 KLY
-392 NIEIISRTI
+392 DIEIINRTI

-515 DKLRGV
+515 DRLRGV

-536 KDALRVIG
+536 KDALRVVG
-544 VNESDIDSIYKDY
+544 VDESDIESIYQTHFKT
-557 FNQKDKKNSVAGFF
+557 QDKKDSVSGFF

-634 LSDILSKVKFDNFI
+634 LSDILSKVKFDNFT

-710 GGSSNNPLSMT
+710 GGSSNKPLSMT
-721 KHYCNRSNHLLKEK
+721 KHYCDRNNHLLKEK

-740 ERYKLERYKK
+740 ERYQN
-750 TQKTICTAYR
+750 TPQKICTDYR

-773 KYIRDIQKT
+773 KYIGDIQKA

-795 LLYSADEQ
+795 LIYSADSANGQ

-814 DEKELDKLRNGSY
+814 DEKELDKLRSGIY

-848 LSYEKIFMRA
+848 LSYEKIFIRA

>member
-15 YHISPDVRVIATFGR
+15 YHISPDVRVIAAFGR

-85 QLGIRK
+85 QLGIRE
-91 ELEEEIFDEK
+91 ELEKEIFGRK

-113 VNDIIKTLS
+113 VNDIIKMLA

-127 AETAINGLDRKN
+127 AETAINGLDREN

-144 IGFYII
+144 IGFCII
-150 PHITYQKYAGNKKPK
+150 PHITYQTYTGDKRSK
-165 FDEFIGRVKA
+165 FKGFIDKVKT

-186 PKFKEESEEESDK
+186 PKFKKEESEEESDN

-214 STIHYAAGNSRN
+214 SATHSKSSNS
-226 ADSMDYIFGE
+226 DTTDYIFGE
-236 FNSVNK
+236 FNSANK

-252 IKSKIDFINKGF
+252 IKSKIDFINNKGF

-291 RLYAFTIRKQ
+291 RLYAFIIKKQ

-314 CAIRSIDRSIEYMKY
+314 CAIRSIEYMKY

-353 LKYHKDGKKFSKE
+353 LKYHKEGKKFSEE
-366 MVEQLRAAESDKVK
+366 MVDQLRAAESDKDKNIVYCQGAK
-380 DDIYRDEAEKLY
+380 RLY
-392 NIEIISRTI
+392 NIKIIKQTI
-401 NALISDIKSD
+401 KALIDDIKSD
-411 FDQPKHGNECYQPI
+411 FDQPKDGNKCYQTI

-440 QLSLFTKF
+440 QLSLFTKL

-500 KYSIFEKSGQIADDL
+500 KYSIFEKSGQISMEL
-515 DKLRGV
+515 DMLRGV

-544 VNESDIDSIYKDY
+544 VDGSDLDSIYKDY
-557 FNQKDKKNSVAGFF
+557 FNQKNSVAGFF

-595 IIQNEHVRNYVLGR
+595 IIQNENVRNYVLGR

-619 HSVGIEDKVHDKRKV
+619 CSVGVTTQDKRKE
-634 LSDILSKVKFDNFI
+634 LSDILSKVKFDNFTT
-648 KLTYINPK
+648 LTYINPK
-656 DKNKGEKAKEREK
+656 DRNKGKKAKEREK
-669 PKAILGLYLTIVYLV
+669 PKAILGLYLTIVYIV

-702 ERDSRLCP
+702 ERDSRLC
-710 GGSSNNPLSMT
+710 GVSSNKNYPLSMT
-721 KHYCNRSNHLLKEK
+721 KRYCDRNNHLLKEK

-740 ERYKLERYKK
+740 ERYQN
-750 TQKTICTAYR
+750 TPQKICTAYR

-773 KYIRDIQKT
+773 KYIGDIQKT

-803 PFAEFVRSIFG
+803 TFADFVRFVFG
-814 DEKELDKLRNGSY
+814 DEKELDKLRSGIY

-848 LSYEKIFMRA
+848 LSYEKIFIRA

>member
-15 YHISPDVRVIATFGR
+15 YHISPDVRVTTAFGR

-36 DKHIENGSVEEL
+36 DKRIENGTIEEL

-150 PHITYQKYAGNKKPK
+150 PHITYQTYAGNKKPK

-314 CAIRSIDRSIEYMKY
+314 CAIRSIEDMKG
-329 LPSKKYDTVRSKLY
+329 LLGDTYDTVRSKLY
-343 TLVDFVVYSY
+343 TLMDFVVYSY

-366 MVEQLRAAESDKVK
+366 MVEQLRAAESDKDKNTVYCQGTK
-380 DDIYRDEAEKLY
+380 KLY
-392 NIEIISRTI
+392 DIEIISQTI

-515 DKLRGV
+515 DRLRGV
-521 IKMDINDLNAYETMI
+521 IKMDINDLNAYKTMI

-544 VNESDIDSIYKDY
+544 VNESDIDRIYKGY
-557 FNQKDKKNSVAGFF
+557 FNQKDKKNSVSGFF

-595 IIQNEHVRNYVLGR
+595 IIQNENVRNYVLGR

-634 LSDILSKVKFDNFI
+634 LSDILSKVKFDNFT

-710 GGSSNNPLSMT
+710 GVSSNNPLSMT
-721 KHYCNRSNHLLKEK
+721 NHYCDRNLLKEK

-740 ERYKLERYKK
+740 KRYQN
-750 TQKTICTAYR
+750 TPQKICTDYR
-760 NAIAHLSAVRKGV
+760 NAIAHLSAIRKGV
-773 KYIRDIQKT
+773 KYIGDIQKA

-795 LLYSADEQ
+795 LIYSADSANGQ

>member
-15 YHISPDVRVIATFGR
+15 YHISPDVRVIAAFGR

-70 KKDAGQFSVPDNTND
+70 KKAAGQFSVPDNTND
-85 QLGIRK
+85 QLGIRE
-91 ELEEEIFDEK
+91 ELEKEIFGRK

-113 VNDIIKTLS
+113 VNDIIKMLA

-127 AETAINGLDRKN
+127 AETAINGLDREN

-144 IGFYII
+144 IGFCIT
-150 PHITYQKYAGNKKPK
+150 PHITYQKYAGDKRSK
-165 FDEFIGRVKA
+165 FKGFIDKVKT

-186 PKFKEESEEESDK
+186 PKFREESEEESDK
-199 EKLYYIMCIISLIRN
+199 EKLYYLMCIVSLIRN

-236 FNSVNK
+236 FNS
-242 EALTATADNL
+242 ALTATADNL
-252 IKSKIDFINKGF
+252 IKSKIDSINKGF
-264 SKNQKNNIY
+264 RRNQKNNIY

-301 DKNLG
+301 DKKLG

-314 CAIRSIDRSIEYMKY
+314 CAIRSIKYMKY
-329 LPSKKYDTVRSKLY
+329 LPSKEYDTVRSKLY
-343 TLVDFVVYSY
+343 TLMDFVVYSY

-380 DDIYRDEAEKLY
+380 DEIYRDEARDEAEKLF
-392 NIEIISRTI
+392 NIKIISQTI

-485 NLNIRDDGKIGYDSK
+485 NLNIMDDGKIGYNSK
-500 KYSIFEKSGQIADDL
+500 KYSIFENSGQIADQL
-515 DKLRGV
+515 DMLRGV
-521 IKMDINDLNAYETMI
+521 IKMDIKDLNAYETMI

-544 VNESDIDSIYKDY
+544 VDESDIESIYQTHFKT
-557 FNQKDKKNSVAGFF
+557 QDKKDSVSGFF

-634 LSDILSKVKFDNFI
+634 LSDILSKVKFDNFT

-710 GGSSNNPLSMT
+710 CPDVSSNKPLSMT
-721 KHYCNRSNHLLKEK
+721 KHYCKRNNHLLKEK

-740 ERYKLERYKK
+740 ERYQN
-750 TQKTICTAYR
+750 TPKTICTDYR

-773 KYIRDIQKT
+773 KYIGDIQKA

-795 LLYSADEQ
+795 FLYSADSATRH
-803 PFAEFVRSIFG
+803 PFADFVRSVFG
-814 DEKELDKLRNGSY
+814 DEKELDKLRSGIY

-848 LSYEKIFMRA
+848 LSYEKIFIRA

>member
-1 MKKSKVKL
+1 MDTIL
-9 NGVKAV
+9 
-15 YHISPDVRVIATFGR
+15 
-30 GNNSVL
+30 
-36 DKHIENGSVEEL
+36 
-48 QNHSDIEVNISR
+48 
-60 KTYSFRKKSL
+60 FRKPHL
-70 KKDAGQFSVPDNTND
+70 HLQHFF
-85 QLGIRK
+85 L
-91 ELEEEIFDEK
+91 
-101 FDDNIHIQAAYA
+101 
-113 VNDIIKTLS
+113 
-122 VAANL
+122 
-127 AETAINGLDRKN
+127 
-139 TENDM
+139 
-144 IGFYII
+144 II
-150 PHITYQKYAGNKKPK
+150 PH
-165 FDEFIGRVKA
+165 
-175 QGTFSYFPDIL
+175 L
-186 PKFKEESEEESDK
+186 
-199 EKLYYIMCIISLIRN
+199 
-214 STIHYAAGNSRN
+214 
-226 ADSMDYIFGE
+226 
-236 FNSVNK
+236 
-242 EALTATADNL
+242 
-252 IKSKIDFINKGF
+252 
-264 SKNQKNNIY
+264 
-273 RLLKA
+273 
-278 KADTPENTARLIR
+278 
-291 RLYAFTIRKQ
+291 
-301 DKNLG
+301 
-306 FSLKKLRE
+306 
-314 CAIRSIDRSIEYMKY
+314 
-329 LPSKKYDTVRSKLY
+329 
-343 TLVDFVVYSY
+343 
-353 LKYHKDGKKFSKE
+353 
-366 MVEQLRAAESDKVK
+366 
-380 DDIYRDEAEKLY
+380 
-392 NIEIISRTI
+392 
-401 NALISDIKSD
+401 
-411 FDQPKHGNECYQPI
+411 
-425 NDGMKEAEKDFITTD
+425 
-440 QLSLFTKF
+440 LSLLNYFAT
-448 IYVLCQF
+448 LP
-455 LDGKNINILLSS
+455 
-467 LISKFQQIEAFN
+467 KFQQIEAFN

-521 IKMDINDLNAYETMI
+521 IKMDINDLDAYEPMI

-544 VNESDIDSIYKDY
+544 VDENDIESIYQTHFKT
-557 FNQKDKKNSVAGFF
+557 QDKKDSVSGFF

-584 IKYINPSDAYR
+584 IKYINPSDAYS

-634 LSDILSKVKFDNFI
+634 LSDILSKVKFDNFT

-710 GGSSNNPLSMT
+710 GVSSNNPLSNPLSMT
-721 KHYCNRSNHLLKEK
+721 NHYCDRKNHLLKEK

-740 ERYKLERYKK
+740 ERYQN
-750 TQKTICTAYR
+750 TPQKICTAYR

-773 KYIRDIQKT
+773 KYIGDIQKA

-795 LLYSADEQ
+795 FLYSADSATRH

>member
-15 YHISPDVRVIATFGR
+15 YHISPDVRVTTAFGR

-36 DKHIENGSVEEL
+36 DKRIENGTIEEL
-48 QNHSDIEVNISR
+48 QNHSDIDVNISR

-91 ELEEEIFDEK
+91 ELEEEIFGEK

-127 AETAINGLDRKN
+127 AATAINGLDRKN

-150 PHITYQKYAGNKKPK
+150 PHITYQTYAGNKKPK

-199 EKLYYIMCIISLIRN
+199 EKLYYLMCIISLIRN
-214 STIHYAAGNSRN
+214 SATHSKNSN
-226 ADSMDYIFGE
+226 SDTTDYIFGKL
-236 FNSVNK
+236 NSVNK

-252 IKSKIDFINKGF
+252 IKSKIDSINKGF

-278 KADTPENTARLIR
+278 RADTTENTARLIR
-291 RLYAFTIRKQ
+291 RLYAFIIKKQ

-314 CAIRSIDRSIEYMKY
+314 CAIRSIDYMKY
-329 LPSKKYDTVRSKLY
+329 LPGKKYDTVRSKLY

-353 LKYHKDGKKFSKE
+353 LKYHKEGKKFSEE
-366 MVEQLRAAESDKVK
+366 MVDQLRAAESDVDKNIV
-380 DDIYRDEAEKLY
+380 YCQGAERLY
-392 NIEIISRTI
+392 NIESINRTI
-401 NALISDIKSD
+401 KALIDDIKSD
-411 FDQPKHGNECYQPI
+411 FDQPKDGNKYYQPI
-425 NDGMKEAEKDFITTD
+425 NNGMKEAEKDFITTD

-479 GDIRKL
+479 GDIREL
-485 NLNIRDDGKIGYDSK
+485 NLNIRDGGKIGYNSK
-500 KYSIFEKSGQIADDL
+500 KYSIFEKSGQISMEL
-515 DKLRGV
+515 DMLRGV
-521 IKMDINDLNAYETMI
+521 IKMDINDLNAYKTMI
-536 KDALRVIG
+536 KDALLVIG
-544 VNESDIDSIYKDY
+544 VNESDIDSIYEYY

-595 IIQNEHVRNYVLGR
+595 IIQNENVRNYVLGR
-609 MNDAIIDRYA
+609 MNDAIIDRYVC
-619 HSVGIEDKVHDKRKV
+619 SVGVSTTKQDKRKM
-634 LSDILSKVKFDNFI
+634 LSDILSTVKFDNFTE
-648 KLTYINPK
+648 LTYINPK
-656 DKNKGEKAKEREK
+656 DRNKGQKAKEREK
-669 PKAILGLYLTIVYLV
+669 PKAILGLYLTIVYIV

-702 ERDSRLCP
+702 ERDSRLC
-710 GGSSNNPLSMT
+710 GVSSNNNYPLSMT
-721 KHYCNRSNHLLKEK
+721 KHYCDRNNHLLKEK

-740 ERYKLERYKK
+740 ERYQN
-750 TQKTICTAYR
+750 TPKTICTTYR

-773 KYIRDIQKT
+773 KYIGDIQKA
-782 DSYFGIYHYCMQK
+782 DSYFGIYHYVCKNSFIQLMNSDLQT
-795 LLYSADEQ
+795 LCVPYSAMKRSLISSE
-803 PFAEFVRSIFG
+803 AEFIHRQ
-814 DEKELDKLRNGSY
+814 Y
-827 SQAILRALNYPFGYN
+827 SAH
-842 PARYKN
+842 
-848 LSYEKIFMRA
+848 
-858 WQDEDTNKK
+858 
-867 T
+867 

>member
-15 YHISPDVRVIATFGR
+15 YHISPDVRVITAFGR

-36 DKHIENGSVEEL
+36 DKRIENGTIEEL
-48 QNHSDIEVNISR
+48 QNHSDIDVNISR

-150 PHITYQKYAGNKKPK
+150 PHITYQTYAGNKKPK

-199 EKLYYIMCIISLIRN
+199 EKLYYIMCIVSLIRN
-214 STIHYAAGNSRN
+214 SATHSKSSNS
-226 ADSMDYIFGE
+226 DTTDYIFGE
-236 FNSVNK
+236 FNSKNK

-278 KADTPENTARLIR
+278 KADTKENTARLIR

-314 CAIRSIDRSIEYMKY
+314 CAIRSIEDMKG
-329 LPSKKYDTVRSKLY
+329 LLGDTYDTVRSKLY
-343 TLVDFVVYSY
+343 TLMDFVVYSY

-366 MVEQLRAAESDKVK
+366 MVEQLRAAGSDEDKNSV
-380 DDIYRDEAEKLY
+380 YCQGAERLY
-392 NIEIISRTI
+392 NIESINRTI
-401 NALISDIKSD
+401 KALNQTIKALIDDIKSD
-411 FDQPKHGNECYQPI
+411 FDQPKDGNKYYQTI

-500 KYSIFEKSGQIADDL
+500 KYSIFEKSGQISMEL
-515 DKLRGV
+515 DMLRGV
-521 IKMDINDLNAYETMI
+521 IKMDINDLNAYKTMI
-536 KDALRVIG
+536 KDALLVIG
-544 VNESDIDSIYKDY
+544 VNKSDIDIDSIYKDY

-595 IIQNEHVRNYVLGR
+595 IIQNENVRNYVLGR

-619 HSVGIEDKVHDKRKV
+619 CSVGVSTTQDKRKE
-634 LSDILSKVKFDNFI
+634 LSDILSKVKFDNFTE
-648 KLTYINPK
+648 LTYINPK
-656 DKNKGEKAKEREK
+656 DRNKGQKAKEREK
-669 PKAILGLYLTIVYLV
+669 PKAILGLYLTIVYIV

-702 ERDSRLCP
+702 ERDSRLC
-710 GGSSNNPLSMT
+710 GVSSNNNYPLSMT
-721 KHYCNRSNHLLKEK
+721 KRYCDRKNHLLKEK

-740 ERYKLERYKK
+740 ERYQNTPEK
-750 TQKTICTAYR
+750 ICTAYR

-773 KYIRDIQKT
+773 KYIGDIQKA

-795 LLYSADEQ
+795 LLYSADKQ
-803 PFAEFVRSIFG
+803 PFADFVSCVFG
-814 DEKELDKLRNGSY
+814 DEKELDKLRSGIY

-848 LSYEKIFMRA
+848 LSYEKIFIRA

>member
-15 YHISPDVRVIATFGR
+15 YHISPDVRVTTAFGR

-36 DKHIENGSVEEL
+36 DKRIENGTIEEL
-48 QNHSDIEVNISR
+48 QNHSDIDVNISR

-139 TENDM
+139 TENDI

-150 PHITYQKYAGNKKPK
+150 PQITYQTYAGNKKPK

-199 EKLYYIMCIISLIRN
+199 EKLYYLMCIISLIRN
-214 STIHYAAGNSRN
+214 SATHSKNSN
-226 ADSMDYIFGE
+226 SDTTDYIFGKL
-236 FNSVNK
+236 NSANK

-252 IKSKIDFINKGF
+252 IKSKIDSINKGF

-278 KADTPENTARLIR
+278 GADTTENTARLIR
-291 RLYAFTIRKQ
+291 RLYAFIIKKQ

-314 CAIRSIDRSIEYMKY
+314 CAIRSIEYMKY
-329 LPSKKYDTVRSKLY
+329 LPGKKYDTVRSKLY

-353 LKYHKDGKKFSKE
+353 LKYHKEGKKFSEE
-366 MVEQLRAAESDKVK
+366 MVDQLRAAESDEDKNIV
-380 DDIYRDEAEKLY
+380 YCQGAERLY
-392 NIEIISRTI
+392 NIEIIRRTI
-401 NALISDIKSD
+401 KALIKDMDIKSE
-411 FDQPKHGNECYQPI
+411 FKQPDKDNTYYQPI
-425 NDGMKEAEKDFITTD
+425 MDGMEEAKKDFITTD

-515 DKLRGV
+515 DRLRGV

-544 VNESDIDSIYKDY
+544 VDESDIESIYQTHFKT
-557 FNQKDKKNSVAGFF
+557 QDKKDSVSGFF

-634 LSDILSKVKFDNFI
+634 LSDILSKVKFDNF
-648 KLTYINPK
+648 KELTYINPK

-721 KHYCNRSNHLLKEK
+721 NHYCNNHLLKEK

-740 ERYKLERYKK
+740 KRYKLERYKK

-773 KYIRDIQKT
+773 KYIGDIQKVY
-782 DSYFGIYHYCMQK
+782 SYFGIYHYCMQK

>member
-15 YHISPDVRVIATFGR
+15 YHISPDVRVIAAFGR

-70 KKDAGQFSVPDNTND
+70 KKAAGQFSVPDNTND
-85 QLGIRK
+85 QLGIRE
-91 ELEEEIFDEK
+91 ELEKEIFGRK

-113 VNDIIKTLS
+113 VNDIIKMLA

-127 AETAINGLDRKN
+127 AETAINGLDREN

-144 IGFYII
+144 IGFYIM
-150 PHITYQKYAGNKKPK
+150 PHITYQTYADDKRSK
-165 FDEFIGRVKA
+165 FKGFIDKVKT

-186 PKFKEESEEESDK
+186 PKFKKEESEEESDN

-214 STIHYAAGNSRN
+214 SATHSKSSNS
-226 ADSMDYIFGE
+226 DTTDYIFGE
-236 FNSVNK
+236 FNSVN
-242 EALTATADNL
+242 LTATADNL
-252 IKSKIDFINKGF
+252 IKSKIDSINKGF

-278 KADTPENTARLIR
+278 KKADPTENTARLIR
-291 RLYAFTIRKQ
+291 RLYAFIIKKQ

-314 CAIRSIDRSIEYMKY
+314 CAIRSIEYMKY
-329 LPSKKYDTVRSKLY
+329 LPGKKYDTVRSKLY

-353 LKYHKDGKKFSKE
+353 LKYHKEGKKFSEE
-366 MVEQLRAAESDKVK
+366 MVDQLRAAESDEDKNIV
-380 DDIYRDEAEKLY
+380 YCQGSERLY
-392 NIEIISRTI
+392 NIEIINRTI
-401 NALISDIKSD
+401 KALIKDMDIKSE
-411 FDQPKHGNECYQPI
+411 FKQPDKDNTYYQPI
-425 NDGMKEAEKDFITTD
+425 MDGMEEAKKDFITTD

-479 GDIRKL
+479 GDIREL
-485 NLNIRDDGKIGYDSK
+485 NLDLRDGGKIGYNSK
-500 KYSIFEKSGQIADDL
+500 KYSIFEKSGQISMEL
-515 DKLRGV
+515 DMLRGV

-536 KDALRVIG
+536 KDSLRVIG
-544 VNESDIDSIYKDY
+544 VNESDIDSIYKEY
-557 FNQKDKKNSVAGFF
+557 FNQKYKKNSVAGFF

-584 IKYINPSDAYR
+584 IKYINPSDAYS
-595 IIQNEHVRNYVLGR
+595 IIQNENVRNYVLGR

-634 LSDILSKVKFDNFI
+634 LSDILSKVKFDNFK

-656 DKNKGEKAKEREK
+656 DKNKGETAKEREK

-710 GGSSNNPLSMT
+710 GGSSNNLLSMT
-721 KHYCNRSNHLLKEK
+721 KHYCDRDNHLLKEK

-750 TQKTICTAYR
+750 TQKTICTDYR

-773 KYIRDIQKT
+773 KYIGDIQKV

-795 LLYSADEQ
+795 FLYSADSANGQ

>member
-15 YHISPDVRVIATFGR
+15 YHISPDVRVTTAFGR

-36 DKHIENGSVEEL
+36 DKRIENGTIEEL
-48 QNHSDIEVNISR
+48 QNHSDIDVNISR

-85 QLGIRK
+85 QLGIRT
-91 ELEEEIFDEK
+91 ELEKEIFGGN

-150 PHITYQKYAGNKKPK
+150 PHITYQTYAGNKKPK

-199 EKLYYIMCIISLIRN
+199 EKLYYIMCIVSLIRN
-214 STIHYAAGNSRN
+214 SATHSKSSNS
-226 ADSMDYIFGE
+226 DTTDYIFGE

-314 CAIRSIDRSIEYMKY
+314 CAIRSIEDMKG
-329 LPSKKYDTVRSKLY
+329 LLGDTYDTVRSKLY
-343 TLVDFVVYSY
+343 TLMDFVVYSY

-380 DDIYRDEAEKLY
+380 DEIYRNEAEKLY
-392 NIEIISRTI
+392 NIESINRTI
-401 NALISDIKSD
+401 KALNRTIKALIDDIKSD

-500 KYSIFEKSGQIADDL
+500 KYSIFEKSGQISMEL
-515 DKLRGV
+515 DMLRGV
-521 IKMDINDLNAYETMI
+521 IKMDINDLNAYKTMI
-536 KDALRVIG
+536 KDALLVIG

-557 FNQKDKKNSVAGFF
+557 FNQKGKKNSVAGFF

-595 IIQNEHVRNYVLGR
+595 IIQNENVRNYVLGR

-634 LSDILSKVKFDNFI
+634 LSDILSKVKFDNFT

-669 PKAILGLYLTIVYLV
+669 PKAILGLYLTIVYIV

-702 ERDSRLCP
+702 ERDSRLC
-710 GGSSNNPLSMT
+710 GVSSNNNYPLSMT
-721 KHYCNRSNHLLKEK
+721 KRYCDRNNHLLKEK

-740 ERYKLERYKK
+740 ERYQNTPEK
-750 TQKTICTAYR
+750 ICTAYR

-773 KYIRDIQKT
+773 KYIGDIQKA

-795 LLYSADEQ
+795 FLYSADSANGQ

>member
-15 YHISPDVRVIATFGR
+15 YHISPDVRVTAAFGR

-36 DKHIENGSVEEL
+36 DKRIENGTIEEL
-48 QNHSDIEVNISR
+48 QNHSDIDVNISR

-85 QLGIRK
+85 QLGIRT
-91 ELEEEIFDEK
+91 ELEEEIFGGN

-139 TENDM
+139 TENDI

-150 PHITYQKYAGNKKPK
+150 PQITYQTYAGNKKPK

-199 EKLYYIMCIISLIRN
+199 EKLYYLMCIISLIRN
-214 STIHYAAGNSRN
+214 SATHSKNSN
-226 ADSMDYIFGE
+226 SDTTDYIFGKL
-236 FNSVNK
+236 NSDNK
-242 EALTATADNL
+242 EALTETADNL
-252 IKSKIDFINKGF
+252 IKSKIDSINEGF

-278 KADTPENTARLIR
+278 GADTTENTARLIR
-291 RLYAFTIRKQ
+291 RLYAFIIKKQ

-314 CAIRSIDRSIEYMKY
+314 CAIRSIEYMKY
-329 LPSKKYDTVRSKLY
+329 LPGKKYDTVRSKLY

-353 LKYHKDGKKFSKE
+353 LKYHKEGKKFSEE
-366 MVEQLRAAESDKVK
+366 MVDQLRAAESDEDKNIV
-380 DDIYRDEAEKLY
+380 YCQGAERLY
-392 NIEIISRTI
+392 NIEIIRRTI
-401 NALISDIKSD
+401 KALIKDMDIKSE
-411 FDQPKHGNECYQPI
+411 FKQPDKDNTYYQPI
-425 NDGMKEAEKDFITTD
+425 MDGMEEAKKDFITTD

-515 DKLRGV
+515 DRLRGV

-544 VNESDIDSIYKDY
+544 VDESDIESIYQTHFKT
-557 FNQKDKKNSVAGFF
+557 QDKKDSVSGFF

-634 LSDILSKVKFDNFI
+634 LSDILSKVKFDNF
-648 KLTYINPK
+648 KELTYINPK

-669 PKAILGLYLTIVYLV
+669 PKAILGLYLTIVYIV

-721 KHYCNRSNHLLKEK
+721 NHYCNNHLLKEK

-740 ERYKLERYKK
+740 KRYKLERYKK

-773 KYIRDIQKT
+773 KYIRDIQKVY
-782 DSYFGIYHYCMQK
+782 SYFGIYHYCMQK

>member
-15 YHISPDVRVIATFGR
+15 YHISPDVRVIAAFGR

-85 QLGIRK
+85 QLGIRE
-91 ELEEEIFDEK
+91 ELEKEIFGRK

-113 VNDIIKTLS
+113 VNDIIKMLA

-127 AETAINGLDRKN
+127 AETAINGLDREN

-144 IGFYII
+144 IGFCII
-150 PHITYQKYAGNKKPK
+150 PHITYQTYADDKRSK
-165 FDEFIGRVKA
+165 FKGFIDKVKT

-186 PKFKEESEEESDK
+186 PKFKKEESEEESDN

-214 STIHYAAGNSRN
+214 SATHSKSSNS
-226 ADSMDYIFGE
+226 DTTDYIFGE

-242 EALTATADNL
+242 KALTATADNL
-252 IKSKIDFINKGF
+252 IKSKIDFINKEGF

-278 KADTPENTARLIR
+278 EADTKENTARLIR

-314 CAIRSIDRSIEYMKY
+314 CAIRSIKYMKY
-329 LPSKKYDTVRSKLY
+329 LPSKEYDTVRSKLY
-343 TLVDFVVYSY
+343 TLMDFVVYSY

-366 MVEQLRAAESDKVK
+366 MVEQLRAAESDKDK
-380 DDIYRDEAEKLY
+380 DEIYRDEAEKLY
-392 NIEIISRTI
+392 DIEIISQTI

-411 FDQPKHGNECYQPI
+411 FDQPKHGNVYYQPI

-536 KDALRVIG
+536 KDALRVVG
-544 VNESDIDSIYKDY
+544 VDESDIESIYQTHFKT
-557 FNQKDKKNSVAGFF
+557 QDKKDSVSGFF

-584 IKYINPSDAYR
+584 IKYINPSDAYS
-595 IIQNEHVRNYVLGR
+595 IIQNENVRNYVLGR

-721 KHYCNRSNHLLKEK
+721 NHYCDRNNHLLKEK

-740 ERYKLERYKK
+740 ERYEN
-750 TQKTICTAYR
+750 TPKTICTDYR

-773 KYIRDIQKT
+773 KYIGDIQKA

-795 LLYSADEQ
+795 FLYSADSATRH

>member
-15 YHISPDVRVIATFGR
+15 YHISPDVRVIAAFGR

-70 KKDAGQFSVPDNTND
+70 KKAAGQFSVPDNTND
-85 QLGIRK
+85 QLGIRE
-91 ELEEEIFDEK
+91 ELEKEIFGRK

-113 VNDIIKTLS
+113 VNDIIKMLA

-127 AETAINGLDRKN
+127 AETAINGLDREN

-144 IGFYII
+144 IGFCII
-150 PHITYQKYAGNKKPK
+150 PHITYQTYADDKRSK
-165 FDEFIGRVKA
+165 FEGFIEKVKT

-186 PKFKEESEEESDK
+186 PKFKKEESEEESDN

-214 STIHYAAGNSRN
+214 SATHSKSSNS
-226 ADSMDYIFGE
+226 DTTDYIFGE

-252 IKSKIDFINKGF
+252 IKSKIDSINKGF

-278 KADTPENTARLIR
+278 EADTKENTARLIR

-314 CAIRSIDRSIEYMKY
+314 CAIRSIEDMKG
-329 LPSKKYDTVRSKLY
+329 LLGDTYDTVRSKLY
-343 TLVDFVVYSY
+343 TLMDFVVYSY

-380 DDIYRDEAEKLY
+380 DEIYRKEAEKLY
-392 NIEIISRTI
+392 NIGIIK
-401 NALISDIKSD
+401 ALISDIKSD
-411 FDQPKHGNECYQPI
+411 FDQPKHGNVYYQPI

-515 DKLRGV
+515 DRLRGV

-544 VNESDIDSIYKDY
+544 VNESDIDSIYKEY
-557 FNQKDKKNSVAGFF
+557 FNQKYKKNSVAGFF

-584 IKYINPSDAYR
+584 IKYINPSDAYS
-595 IIQNEHVRNYVLGR
+595 IIQNENVRNYVLGR

-619 HSVGIEDKVHDKRKV
+619 YSVGVSTTMQDKRKA
-634 LSDILSKVKFDNFI
+634 LSDILSKVKFDNFTS
-648 KLTYINPK
+648 LTYINPK
-656 DKNKGEKAKEREK
+656 DRNKGKKAKEREK
-669 PKAILGLYLTIVYLV
+669 PKAILGLYLTIVYIV

-710 GGSSNNPLSMT
+710 GGSSNNPLFMT
-721 KHYCNRSNHLLKEK
+721 KHYCDRNNHLLKEK

-740 ERYKLERYKK
+740 ERYKN
-750 TQKTICTAYR
+750 TTKTICTAYR

-773 KYIRDIQKT
+773 KYIGDIQKT

-803 PFAEFVRSIFG
+803 PFAYFVRSVFG
-814 DEKELDKLRNGSY
+814 DEKELDKLRSGIY